1 MWVKDSKKVTA
12 QGYIRA
18 DIGSNITNVKSMADK
33 IRGVMTGVIN
43 TLGEDEAAEILTD
56 CRIALGKLE
65 TAERI
70 LTECSAA
77 TSELNTDKWIE
88 DEQY

>member
-33 IRGVMTGVIN
+33 IRGVMNGVIN
-43 TLGEDEAAEILTD
+43 
-56 CRIALGKLE
+56 ALG
-65 TAERI
+65 
-70 LTECSAA
+70 
-77 TSELNTDKWIE
+77 
-88 DEQY
+88 